1 MDSTMPRRDDDSD
14 NWGGARPGAGKPP
27 KNPDER
33 KVTLSL
39 TVPGA
44 LKRRFDEL
52 GEVQKKLVREQ
63 LAAALEQALAEVE
76 PAND

>member
-14 NWGGARPGAGKPP
+14 NWGGPREGAGKPRKDP
-27 KNPDER
+27 NER

-63 LAAALEQALAEVE
+63 LATALERALAEVE